1 MSWTF
6 KINLEECMEFQWVGV
21 EKKGGEHSGEGD
33 SMSKVAELEKC
44 VAYLK
49 NRK

>member
-1 MSWTF
+1 
-6 KINLEECMEFQWVGV
+6 MEFQWVGV